1 MTRAAIDFGIDL
13 GTTNSAIAV
22 ANDSAVEIIKNN
34 DSMEYTPSAIWIDR
48 SGRLYVGRTARQHL
62 DDDPANAVSEFKLR
76 MGFKYAHDFV
86 NSGRSMKPEELSAE
100 VLKSLRFDV
109 LQRLHEDIDA
119 AVITIPAAFDSN
131 QREAT
136 ERAARLAG
144 FTTSPLLQEP
154 VAAGIAYTARHKSER
169 AYWLVYDLGGG
180 TFDAAVIRLE
190 NGVVS
195 VVNHSGDNNLGGKL
209 IDWAIVENLFI
220 PALTRQAHLSDF
232 RRGNPTWRSAVA
244 KLKQD
249 AESVKIQLSREESVL
264 VTRDLLCFDDNKNPV
279 SFEIEV
285 HRADVQRL
293 AEPFIVRTIN
303 CCRKALSEKSLRT
316 TDIQRV
322 ILVGGPTLMPFL
334 REQLESREIGLGL
347 PLEYRIDPLT
357 VVAQGAAMFA
367 SNQLLPRTEGRLRA
381 SPDTDVFTADF
392 PAWNFRGADTN
403 PFVAGIVTP
412 PQGASVAGG
421 TVQFVNEGVH
431 PVWRGGQIE
440 LSPSGKFATELL
452 AAPDG
457 TSVFQLILRDSTGRP
472 QRVETSP
479 AVLKYT
485 VGAIIDSTLL
495 THSIGV
501 ALAHN
506 EVEWFLEKGAQLP
519 AREMRTLRTAYE
531 VTQGASGSVIRI
543 PVIEGA
549 SPRADRNN
557 RVGTLEIVA
566 SQLPRDLPVGSEVEV
581 TIEADKSSLVRMTAY
596 IPVLAKD
603 FTEVLHFDAESE
615 VPTIERLAEEL
626 QRQLD
631 RLAKIGETY
640 DPHVQAI
647 IRQIYSEQMTH
658 QVEVEIGAAQDDPSL
673 IPAAQKRLSELA
685 SVLDK
690 AEDSAEWPYL
700 VTQAENTI
708 ALAQTYSPPQ
718 TSAGDVDDWR
728 RIAGEI
734 QEAIRAHDGEML
746 RQRTRVLNN
755 LTRMI
760 MDRADILPKYVFEH
774 FADQRDKL
782 TNQAQADKL
791 IKQGREAL
799 AISDYAYLRRVNQ
812 QLGAL
817 WPPDAPPPDEGT
829 LKRSRR

>member
-1 MTRAAIDFGIDL
+1 MQGLLLALQQGINPRL
-13 GTTNSAIAV
+13 VLSPFCRSFV
-22 ANDSAVEIIKNN
+22 A
-34 DSMEYTPSAIWIDR
+34 
-48 SGRLYVGRTARQHL
+48 LC
-62 DDDPANAVSEFKLR
+62 VSR
-76 MGFKYAHDFV
+76 GSSV
-86 NSGRSMKPEELSAE
+86 
-100 VLKSLRFDV
+100 
-109 LQRLHEDIDA
+109 
-119 AVITIPAAFDSN
+119 
-131 QREAT
+131 AT

-144 FTTSPLLQEP
+144 FKTSPLLQEP
-154 VAAGIAYTARHKSER
+154 VAAALAYAARHESER

-190 NGVVS
+190 GRVIS

-209 IDWAIVENLFI
+209 IDWAIVEDLFI
-220 PALTRQAHLSDF
+220 PALIRQAHLSDF
-232 RRGNPTWRSAVA
+232 RRGNPKWRSAVA

-249 AESVKIQLSREESVL
+249 AESVKIRLSREESVL
-264 VTRDLLCFDDNKNPV
+264 VTRDLLCLDDNKNPI

-303 CCRKALSEKSLRT
+303 CCRKALGEKSLRP

-322 ILVGGPTLMPFL
+322 VLVGGPTLMPFL
-334 REQLESREIGLGL
+334 RERLENRESGLGIQ
-347 PLEYRIDPLT
+347 LEYRIDPLT
-357 VVAQGAAMFA
+357 VVAQGAAMSA
-367 SNQLLPRTEGRLRA
+367 SNQLLPQTESRLRA
-381 SPDTDVFTADF
+381 SPHTDVFTVDF

-403 PFVAGIVTP
+403 PFVAGIVTS
-412 PQGASVAGG
+412 PQGASVAGV

-431 PVWRGGQIE
+431 PVWRSGQIE
-440 LSPSGKFATELL
+440 LSPLLSFATELL
-452 AAPDG
+452 AAHDG
-457 TSVFQLILRDSTGRP
+457 TSVFQLILRDSTGRQ

-485 VGAIIDSTLL
+485 VGAIIDRMLL

-519 AREMRTLRTAYE
+519 VQERRTLRTAYE
-531 VTQGASGSVIRI
+531 VTQGASGRVIRI

-615 VPTIERLAEEL
+615 VPTIERLAEES

-631 RLAKIGETY
+631 RLARITETH

-647 IRQIYSEQMTH
+647 IQQIYSEQMTQ
-658 QVEVEIGAAQDDPSL
+658 QVEVEIGAAQDDPGL

-700 VTQAENTI
+700 VTQAEQTI
-708 ALAQTYSPPQ
+708 TQAQAYSPPQ
-718 TSAGDVDDWR
+718 TSEGDVDDWR

-734 QEAIRAHDGEML
+734 QAAIRAHDGQML
-746 RQRTRVLNN
+746 RQRTRVLRN
-755 LTRMI
+755 LTAMF
-760 MDRADILPKYVFEH
+760 MDRADILPRLEFSHYAEH
-774 FADQRDKL
+774 RDKL
-782 TNQAQADKL
+782 ANQAQAEKL
-791 IKQGREAL
+791 LKEGREAL
-799 AISDYAYLRRVNQ
+799 AISDFAYLRRVNQ
-812 QLGAL
+812 HLKAL

-829 LKRSRR
+829 LNRSRR